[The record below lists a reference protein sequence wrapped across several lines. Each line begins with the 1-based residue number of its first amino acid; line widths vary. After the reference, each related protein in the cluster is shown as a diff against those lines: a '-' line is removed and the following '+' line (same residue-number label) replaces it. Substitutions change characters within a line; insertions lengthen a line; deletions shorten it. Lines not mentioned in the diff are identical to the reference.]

1 MKIRRKVLPVTI
13 IVLTDEGLCRMSN
26 EAFQRKLDHQMSL
39 HANVPKVFCAVV
51 SNVAQAIGKA
61 RGFLKGVGPNHVVI
75 SFKLSFS
82 TFKSVY
88 FQYFVPIL
96 K

>member
-1 MKIRRKVLPVTI
+1 MAWFSLRVSYRYASKEPGAGT
-13 IVLTDEGLCRMSN
+13 TN

-61 RGFLKGVGPNHVVI
+61 RGF
-75 SFKLSFS
+75 
-82 TFKSVY
+82 
-88 FQYFVPIL
+88 
-96 K
+96 

>member
-1 MKIRRKVLPVTI
+1 MLISITQ
-13 IVLTDEGLCRMSN
+13 LTGN

-61 RGFLKGVGPNHVVI
+61 RGF
-75 SFKLSFS
+75 
-82 TFKSVY
+82 
-88 FQYFVPIL
+88 
-96 K
+96 

>member
-1 MKIRRKVLPVTI
+1 MKRHKFTSPIGT
-13 IVLTDEGLCRMSN
+13 N

-61 RGFLKGVGPNHVVI
+61 RGF
-75 SFKLSFS
+75 
-82 TFKSVY
+82 
-88 FQYFVPIL
+88 
-96 K
+96 

>member
-1 MKIRRKVLPVTI
+1 MCVCICYIQLSSSSTVPYV
-13 IVLTDEGLCRMSN
+13 GN

-61 RGFLKGVGPNHVVI
+61 QGF
-75 SFKLSFS
+75 
-82 TFKSVY
+82 
-88 FQYFVPIL
+88 
-96 K
+96 

>member
-1 MKIRRKVLPVTI
+1 MIGKQVLFHLGTYFFMVKSN
-13 IVLTDEGLCRMSN
+13 VVVN

-61 RGFLKGVGPNHVVI
+61 RGF
-75 SFKLSFS
+75 
-82 TFKSVY
+82 
-88 FQYFVPIL
+88 
-96 K
+96 

>member
-1 MKIRRKVLPVTI
+1 MLAPNYSGSDRGQTAETRRSIEGVL
-13 IVLTDEGLCRMSN
+13 SYN

-61 RGFLKGVGPNHVVI
+61 RDSERSRTESSSYIF
-75 SFKLSFS
+75 
-82 TFKSVY
+82 
-88 FQYFVPIL
+88 
-96 K
+96 

>member
-1 MKIRRKVLPVTI
+1 MN
-13 IVLTDEGLCRMSN
+13 IVSSN

-61 RGFLKGVGPNHVVI
+61 REF
-75 SFKLSFS
+75 
-82 TFKSVY
+82 
-88 FQYFVPIL
+88 
-96 K
+96 

>member
-1 MKIRRKVLPVTI
+1 MRPNCNSMISTFLM
-13 IVLTDEGLCRMSN
+13 GLGTYLN

-61 RGFLKGVGPNHVVI
+61 RGF
-75 SFKLSFS
+75 
-82 TFKSVY
+82 
-88 FQYFVPIL
+88 
-96 K
+96 

>member
-1 MKIRRKVLPVTI
+1 MFVSYPSTLAHLCQSTVYYWDIGNLVSLLLIPYFVKVRYLI
-13 IVLTDEGLCRMSN
+13 IYIIN

-61 RGFLKGVGPNHVVI
+61 RGF
-75 SFKLSFS
+75 
-82 TFKSVY
+82 
-88 FQYFVPIL
+88 
-96 K
+96 